1 MIIRLADG
9 LKPERSNSFSGSV
22 DWGFNFGH
30 FQSNLLVE
38 GFYTSLDN
46 VFYLT
51 KVGTDADTG
60 AEIQERRNGY
70 GARVYGAI
78 LIIK

>member
-38 GFYTSLDN
+38 GFYTSLDKC
-46 VFYLT
+46 LLSD
-51 KVGTDADTG
+51 KGW
-60 AEIQERRNGY
+60 NGC
-70 GARVYGAI
+70 
-78 LIIK
+78 